1 MKLDE
6 LRVEHQTNEA
16 TGESV
21 ISCLNDKLSEVSSEV
36 VMYHKDYTICSKYKH
51 LCQGF
56 LSSDLIKVACQSI
69 CSP

>member
-21 ISCLNDKLSEVSSEV
+21 ISCLNDKLSEVRWSCIIRRIIQSV
-36 VMYHKDYTICSKYKH
+36 VNINTFVRD
-51 LCQGF
+51 F
-56 LSSDLIKVACQSI
+56 LVLT
-69 CSP
+69 

>member
-21 ISCLNDKLSEVSSEV
+21 ISCLNDKLSEVSV
-36 VMYHKDYTICSKYKH
+36 VRWSCIITIIQSVVNINTFVRD
-51 LCQGF
+51 F
-56 LSSDLIKVACQSI
+56 LVLT
-69 CSP
+69 

>member
-1 MKLDE
+1 MIFQVQEQIKTLNMKLDE

-21 ISCLNDKLSEVSSEV
+21 ISCLNDKLSEVR
-36 VMYHKDYTICSKYKH
+36 
-51 LCQGF
+51 CQGS